1 LKNYFDID
9 QNLTLEEKLDR
20 SMKRKIALISSATR
34 EFYLNI
40 NPQVTGNR
48 QTNQSFVKSAMFRQL
63 RSYDYEGIGLYD
75 NKEDWQYWD
84 LRYISFIVTEYDNK
98 LVLANP
104 KALSTAIAIGM
115 MQVDSMIFIF
125 IFGLFMLILGNGNSL
140 SRFIWN
146 LFTT

>member
-1 LKNYFDID
+1 
-9 QNLTLEEKLDR
+9 
-20 SMKRKIALISSATR
+20 MKRKIALISNATR

-48 QTNQSFVKSAMFRQL
+48 QTNKLFVESAAFEQL
-63 RSYDYEGIGLYD
+63 RSYKDKGIGLYD

-84 LRYISFIVTEYDNK
+84 LRYISFIVTEYNNE

-115 MQVDSMIFIF
+115 MQVIF
-125 IFGLFMLILGNGNSL
+125 L
-140 SRFIWN
+140 
-146 LFTT
+146 